1 MSTTIKYSDTGWHA
15 QTAAIVPDWKTPEE
29 WQPGDALLLA
39 VDAEPDPAY
48 RQASAIGIEFPAF
61 TDGRGLSL
69 AVLLRTRINFTGE
82 LRALGA
88 IHEDV
93 LHYMVRCGFDALELP
108 AERDTD
114 TALRLLF
121 PYSGHYQNSVSPAEE
136 VTARVQRW
144 A

>member
-1 MSTTIKYSDTGWHA
+1 MSNLIKLGPSGWHREA
-15 QTAAIVPDWKTPEE
+15 VNEAMQWKTTED

-39 VDAEPDPAY
+39 VDDELERRFAEA
-48 RQASAIGIEFPAF
+48 QAIGIDFPAF

-69 AVLLRTRINFTGE
+69 AVLIRTRLAYGRE

-93 LHYMVRCGFDALELP
+93 LHYMIRCGFDALELP
-108 AERDTD
+108 AAVETS
-114 TALRLLF
+114 TALDLLE
-121 PYSGHYQNSVSPAEE
+121 PYSGLYQASVVVPDRAK
-136 VTARVQRW
+136 RVQRV